1 MKIGKLNDDE
11 LKRIVFNNLPP
22 ANSYVVSGPGTGI
35 DCAVMRTHDGFM
47 AVSSDPVTGAC
58 QDIGR
63 IAVNISC
70 NDIACCG
77 ISPVALM
84 IVILAPKNST
94 EEEITKIT
102 KQISETANNLNVAVA
117 GGHTEITD
125 AVTRFVLITTAFGY
139 AGEEKIVKSSGAKTG
154 DTIIMTK
161 HAALE
166 GTAILAND
174 FEEKISGKL
183 SEVEILEAKSY
194 INQISVVKEG
204 LICGKSGVNA
214 MHDITEGGVLGA
226 VWEMAE
232 ASGRGCEIHVE
243 EVPVL
248 PVTLKICKI
257 LNVNPYKLIS
267 SGSML
272 ISTDSPEY
280 VMEKLKKENID
291 CKVIGKFVQN
301 NRIYFDSDGKKHEIL
316 QPGVDELYKVI
327 KKD

>member
-11 LKRIVFNNLPP
+11 LKRIVFDNLPP
-22 ANSYVVSGPGTGI
+22 ANRDMVNGPGTGI
-35 DCAVMRTHDGFM
+35 DCAVMRTHDGYM

-77 ISPVALM
+77 ISPVAIM
-84 IVILAPKNST
+84 VVILAPKDST
-94 EEEITKIT
+94 EEDITKII

-117 GGHTEITD
+117 GGHTEISD

-139 AGEEKIVKSSGAKTG
+139 AGEERIVKSSGAKPG
-154 DTIIMTK
+154 DSILMTK
-161 HAALE
+161 YAALE
-166 GTAILAND
+166 GTSILAND
-174 FEEKISGKL
+174 FEEKLSGEL
-183 SEVEILEAKSY
+183 SDIEILEAKSL
-194 INQISVVKEG
+194 INKISVVNEG

-232 ASGRGCEIHVE
+232 ASGTGCEIYVE

-248 PVTLKICKI
+248 PVTFKICKI
-257 LNVNPYKLIS
+257 LDVNPYKLIS

-280 VMEKLKKENID
+280 VIEKLKNENIE
-291 CKVIGKFVQN
+291 CKIIGKFVQN
-301 NRIYFDSDGKKHEIL
+301 NRVYIDSDGKKHELL
-316 QPGVDELYKVI
+316 QPEVDELYKVF